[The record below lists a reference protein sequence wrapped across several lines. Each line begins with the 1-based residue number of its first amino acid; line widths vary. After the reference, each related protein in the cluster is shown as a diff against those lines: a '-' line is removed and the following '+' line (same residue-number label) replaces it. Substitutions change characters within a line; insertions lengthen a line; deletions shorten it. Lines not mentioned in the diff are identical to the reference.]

1 MTYDSGIRRILT
13 ITHSHPRVS
22 ATHISVQ
29 VWSSTESL
37 NHNSLCHSSQ
47 HRKLQDPVPGHTP
60 APGRNPAPGRTQR
73 CAYPALRTGGER
85 GVRGAPPPENFFW
98 VSFFRQKRTRAPERE
113 REREREREERKD
125 AIISYTHSHEL
136 ESEKDGTLQNCF
148 LKGNM

>member
-1 MTYDSGIRRILT
+1 MIYDSGIRRILT
-13 ITHSHPRVS
+13 ITQSHPRVS

-73 CAYPALRTGGER
+73 CSYPALRIPSVAHRRRAGGS
-85 GVRGAPPPENFFW
+85 GGAAPRKFFLGL
-98 VSFFRQKRTRAPERE
+98 FFSPKAHARSRE
-113 REREREREERKD
+113 RERERERRER
-125 AIISYTHSHEL
+125 ER
-136 ESEKDGTLQNCF
+136 EKENIL
-148 LKGNM
+148 